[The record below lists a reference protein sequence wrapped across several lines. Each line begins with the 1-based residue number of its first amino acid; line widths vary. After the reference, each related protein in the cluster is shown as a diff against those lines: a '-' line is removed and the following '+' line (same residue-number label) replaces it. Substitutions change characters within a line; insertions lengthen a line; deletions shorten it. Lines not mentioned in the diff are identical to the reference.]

1 MDTTD
6 DSGYAAYQ
14 RLMAALSFA
23 EIPHLLPQYL
33 VRRRHRR
40 GASHVPQT
48 VAARDPQKGD
58 LLSAIRWRQPRWSN
72 SPASGS
78 TGQRPICAKLR
89 CVSTRTTATSGSRR
103 YDGSYLGR

>member
-48 VAARDPQKGD
+48 VAARDPPEGRSAERHPLAATALEQLAGLRFDRAEANMRKAAVRIHAHHGD
-58 LLSAIRWRQPRWSN
+58 LRHPPL
-72 SPASGS
+72 
-78 TGQRPICAKLR
+78 
-89 CVSTRTTATSGSRR
+89 
-103 YDGSYLGR
+103 